1 MMKKRYITPVT
12 GQMTLA
18 ACTPLL
24 QASHGYPDVSLD
36 DTTVSYEGTDDAFDS
51 DESIAAKDFDLWSDG
66 WDE

>member
-36 DTTVSYEGTDDAFDS
+36 DSTVTYTGTDDAFDS
-51 DESIAAKDFDLWSDG
+51 DESVATKSFDIWDDG
-66 WDE
+66 WEE